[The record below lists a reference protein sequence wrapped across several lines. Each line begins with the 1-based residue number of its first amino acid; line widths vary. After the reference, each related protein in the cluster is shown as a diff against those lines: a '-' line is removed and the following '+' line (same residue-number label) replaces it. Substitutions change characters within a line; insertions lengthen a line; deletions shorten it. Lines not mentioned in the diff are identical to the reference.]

1 MLRIAQTLR
10 WETTFWSASGAFTLL
25 FGIGPI
31 HSPAASAAEPPPCSK
46 PSVMSHV
53 KQAYGGM
60 LMLENSTRKF
70 RLEDPRETGYGPA
83 APGANQYTPS
93 KDYYNK
99 SRYCEADIK
108 LNNGDSEKA
117 YYRLDGRNDDADI
130 DYNFSPCF
138 IKHNTRKDDCVDE
151 RPGKK

>member
-1 MLRIAQTLR
+1 MVHIIHCTWSFAARRLFTVSVILAVAGIADTVS
-10 WETTFWSASGAFTLL
+10 F
-25 FGIGPI
+25 
-31 HSPAASAAEPPPCSK
+31 AAEPPPCSK
-46 PSVMSHV
+46 PSVLSNV
-53 KQAYGGM
+53 KRAYEGM

-83 APGANQYTPS
+83 APGVNQYTPS
-93 KDYYNK
+93 KEYYNK

-117 YYRLDGRNDDADI
+117 YYRLDGRKDDAEI

-151 RPGKK
+151 RSGKK